1 LTSRAR
7 EGFTIEWGS
16 CAADTDRLPLEGPS
30 AFVGVRKDCEIRTGR
45 YPTTRRPVGTKFS
58 TPRLARLGSGAR
70 EAHRVLGTYLG
81 PTRGDG
87 GWRVQKSNAASCLTP
102 AFVAGP
108 ARGVTT
114 ALLLLISTLAIDG
127 DVVVLTGVDVL
138 DSAQMDRIGYPSMPA
153 RQPPV

>member
-1 LTSRAR
+1 
-7 EGFTIEWGS
+7 
-16 CAADTDRLPLEGPS
+16 
-30 AFVGVRKDCEIRTGR
+30 
-45 YPTTRRPVGTKFS
+45 
-58 TPRLARLGSGAR
+58 
-70 EAHRVLGTYLG
+70 VLGTYLG

-114 ALLLLISTLAIDG
+114 ALLLPISTLAIDG